1 MLPYQLQIVSLM
13 AISLTQL
20 GNVQHSI
27 VTITL
32 ILKVSCYSIISI
44 GWLLHHHFIYAK
56 LEELY
61 FNSKALKDAKV
72 QN

>member
-1 MLPYQLQIVSLM
+1 MLPYQLQIVPLM

-27 VTITL
+27 VTNIQSFMLLYHSVL
-32 ILKVSCYSIISI
+32 IGSCIIILFMLNLRNSKA
-44 GWLLHHHFIYAK
+44 F
-56 LEELY
+56 
-61 FNSKALKDAKV
+61 SKALKDAKV

>member
-20 GNVQHSI
+20 GNVQDSI
-27 VTITL
+27 VTNIE
-32 ILKVSCYSIISI
+32 SFM
-44 GWLLHHHFIYAK
+44 LLHHPVLVGSCIIILFMLNLRNYI
-56 LEELY
+56 Y
-61 FNSKALKDAKV
+61 FNSNAPKDTNV

>member
-20 GNVQHSI
+20 GNVQHSM
-27 VTITL
+27 VTNIQSFML
-32 ILKVSCYSIISI
+32 LHHPVL
-44 GWLLHHHFIYAK
+44 LLHHHFIYAK